1 MTNTTTTTC
10 YVHPT
15 RETSLRCKKCER
27 YICTSCAIHTPTGYM
42 CKECVRERQK
52 VFDTAMWY
60 DYLIG
65 FGVTFV
71 LSIIASILAALASTF
86 LGFLYGS
93 VAAFF
98 VAGAAG
104 ALIADIALR
113 AVKKRR
119 SKALFISCAAGVAS
133 GALLLLA
140 ILFFTGQLSGLLGI
154 LIYIVVATPTV
165 YTRISG
171 IQLTR

>member
-1 MTNTTTTTC
+1 MTNTTTTYC

-71 LSIIASILAALASTF
+71 LSIIASILTALVSSF
-86 LGFLYGS
+86 IGFYGLII
-93 VAAFF
+93 AFF
-98 VAGAAG
+98 IAGAAG
-104 ALIADIALR
+104 AFIADIGLR

-119 SKALFISCAAGVAS
+119 SKVLFISCAAGVAT
-133 GALLLLA
+133 GALLVLA
-140 ILFFTGQLSGLLGI
+140 VMFFTGQLSGLLGI

>member
-1 MTNTTTTTC
+1 MTNTMTTTC

-98 VAGAAG
+98 IAGAAG

-113 AVKKRR
+113 AVNKRR
-119 SKALFISCAAGVAS
+119 SKSLFISCAAGVAS

-140 ILFFTGQLSGLLGI
+140 VLFFTNLLSGLFGI